1 MTVRFRTMSGLEPGP
16 AAASARWSAPPQAP
30 ESRWAFRWPGVCGRP
45 WVCPPGGGPPSVR
58 LSDRGRGCPEVRP
71 AAGAAALQQV
81 SLVNY
86 DRQWATDNKDR
97 IIKKWQAAVG
107 I

>member
-1 MTVRFRTMSGLEPGP
+1 MSIVKGAKNLPL
-16 AAASARWSAPPQAP
+16 AKAFVDWVLTP
-30 ESRWAFRWPGVCGRP
+30 EAGALNVKLSNRG
-45 WVCPPGGGPPSVR
+45 SV
-58 LSDRGRGCPEVRP
+58 LPEVTP
-71 AAGAAALQQV
+71 AAGAPTLTQV